1 MRFVITFALGLLVGA
16 AVSLVGV
23 LTARAPSPVVEQA
36 QAAPAPTPSG
46 EQLFRDWEACRKAWT
61 GK

>member
-1 MRFVITFALGLLVGA
+1 MRFVVTFALGLLVGA

-36 QAAPAPTPSG
+36 QAAPAPSD